1 MVEKQLSLLDVNAA
15 SIKELTALN
24 GIGEK
29 LAQEI
34 INHRP
39 YQALKDLI
47 NVPGISET
55 KLSAIQP
62 FLTLGKSKKKPS
74 ALQPSEKAPLK
85 QTETE
90 AFIFLEDR
98 NERQD
103 ALLII
108 LGGFI
113 LGLIILFMRRSRE

>member
-1 MVEKQLSLLDVNAA
+1 MAEKQLSLLDVNAA

-39 YQALKDLI
+39 YHNLKDLI
-47 NVPGISET
+47 DVPGISET
-55 KLSAIQP
+55 KLATLTP
-62 FLTLGKSKKKPS
+62 FLTLGKSKKKAS
-74 ALQPSEKAPLK
+74 ALRSSEKEPQKHAE
-85 QTETE
+85 TET
-90 AFIFLEDR
+90 FVFLEDR

-108 LGGFI
+108 FGGFI
-113 LGLIILFMRRSRE
+113 LGLIILFLRRSRE

>member
-15 SIKELTALN
+15 SSQELTALN

-39 YQALKDLI
+39 YHALKDLI

-55 KLSAIQP
+55 KLTALTP
-62 FLTLGKSKKKPS
+62 FLTLGKSKRKPS
-74 ALQPSEKAPLK
+74 ASQPPEKAL
-85 QTETE
+85 QEHIETE
-90 AFIFLEDR
+90 AFVFLEDR
-98 NERQD
+98 DERQD

-108 LGGFI
+108 FGGFI
-113 LGLIILFMRRSRE
+113 LGLIILLLRRSRD

>member
-15 SIKELTALN
+15 SLKELTALN

-39 YQALKDLI
+39 YHTLNDLI
-47 NVPGISET
+47 TVPGISET
-55 KLSAIQP
+55 KLTALSP
-62 FLTLGKSKKKPS
+62 FLTLGKTKSRKTAS
-74 ALQPSEKAPLK
+74 QPKVKHPVK
-85 QTETE
+85 GIETE

-98 NERQD
+98 DERQD

-108 LGGFI
+108 FGGFI
-113 LGLIILFMRRSRE
+113 LGLILLMLRRSKD